1 MRDTIPFGNRR
12 MSETGEHMD
21 VTRIGVVGA
30 GTMGRGIAQ
39 VCAASGFD
47 VVMSDVGADA
57 VAAGLA
63 AIEKQ
68 LSRAVEKERMSAAEK
83 DALLS
88 RIVTVTGVEAMAGVD
103 VCIEAATENPEV
115 KLDLFRALEFV
126 CREDVILASNT
137 SSISL
142 TKIAGACVRPERVIG
157 MHFFNPVPLMKLV
170 EIIRA
175 MQTSDATFEAAK
187 ALADRLGKTA
197 VAVADSPGFVV
208 NRMLVPMINEAVF
221 AYSEGLASA
230 EEIDLAMQLGL
241 SHPIGPLRL
250 ADLIGIDVCV
260 YVMDVMYREFCDSKY
275 RPCPLLRKMVDAGR
289 LGRKSGRGFYEY
301 G

>member
-1 MRDTIPFGNRR
+1 
-12 MSETGEHMD
+12 MD
-21 VTRIGVVGA
+21 VKRIGVVGA

-47 VVMSDVGADA
+47 VVMSDVSAEA

-63 AIEKQ
+63 SIGKQ
-68 LSRAVEKERMSAAEK
+68 LARAVEKERMSAAQM
-83 DALLS
+83 DTLLS
-88 RIVTVTGVEAMAGVD
+88 RVETVTGIEAMAGVD
-103 VCIEAATENPEV
+103 VCIEAATENPDV
-115 KLDLFRALEFV
+115 KLDLFRALESV
-126 CREDVILASNT
+126 CREDAILASNT

-142 TKIAGACVRPERVIG
+142 TKIAGACSRPERVIG

-197 VAVADSPGFVV
+197 IAVADSPGFVV
-208 NRMLVPMINEAVF
+208 NRMLVPMINEAVY
-221 AYSEGLASA
+221 ALSEGLASA

-250 ADLIGIDVCV
+250 ADLIGLDVCLD
-260 YVMDVMYREFCDSKY
+260 VMEVMYRQFSDSKY

-301 G
+301 A

>member
-1 MRDTIPFGNRR
+1 
-12 MSETGEHMD
+12 MD
-21 VTRIGVVGA
+21 VNTIGVVGA

-47 VVMSDVGADA
+47 VVMSDVGTQA
-57 VAAGLA
+57 VEAGLA
-63 AIEKQ
+63 AIDRQ
-68 LSRAVEKERMSAAEK
+68 LARAVEKERMSTAEK
-83 DALLS
+83 DAVLS
-88 RIVTVTGVEAMAGVD
+88 RIETATDIEAMAGVD
-103 VCIEAATENPEV
+103 VCIEAATENPDV
-115 KLDLFRALEFV
+115 KLDLFRGLEPV
-126 CREDVILASNT
+126 CGEDTILASNT

-142 TKIAGACVRPERVIG
+142 TKIAGACARPERVIG

-208 NRMLVPMINEAVF
+208 NRMLVPMINEAVY
-221 AYSEGLASA
+221 AYSEGLAGA
-230 EEIDLAMQLGL
+230 DEIDTAMKLGL
-241 SHPIGPLRL
+241 SHPIGPLAL
-250 ADLIGIDVCV
+250 ADLIGIDVCL
-260 YVMDVMYREFCDSKY
+260 YVMEVMYREFSDSKY

-289 LGRKSGRGFYEY
+289 LGRKSGRGFFEY

>member
-1 MRDTIPFGNRR
+1 
-12 MSETGEHMD
+12 MD
-21 VTRIGVVGA
+21 VKRIGVVGA

-39 VCAASGFD
+39 ICAASGFD
-47 VVMSDVGADA
+47 VVMSDVSAETA
-57 VAAGLA
+57 AAGLA
-63 AIEKQ
+63 SIGKQ
-68 LSRAVEKERMSAAEK
+68 LARAVEKERMSAAEK

-88 RIVTVTGVEAMAGVD
+88 RIETVTGIEAMAGVD
-103 VCIEAATENPEV
+103 VCIEAATENPDV
-115 KLDLFRALEFV
+115 KLELFRALESV
-126 CREDVILASNT
+126 CREDAILASNT

-142 TKIAGACVRPERVIG
+142 TKIAGACSRPERVIG

-170 EIIRA
+170 ELIRA
-175 MQTSDATFEAAK
+175 LQTSDATFEAAQ

-208 NRMLVPMINEAVF
+208 NRMLVPMINESVYAL
-221 AYSEGLASA
+221 SEGLASA

-250 ADLIGIDVCV
+250 ADLIGLDVCLD
-260 YVMDVMYREFCDSKY
+260 VMDVMYREFSDSKY

-301 G
+301 

>member
-1 MRDTIPFGNRR
+1 
-12 MSETGEHMD
+12 MD
-21 VTRIGVVGA
+21 VKRIGVVGA

-47 VVMSDVGADA
+47 VVMSDVSAEA

-63 AIEKQ
+63 SIGKQ
-68 LSRAVEKERMSAAEK
+68 LARAVEKERMSAADR

-88 RIVTVTGVEAMAGVD
+88 RIETVTGIEAMAGVD
-103 VCIEAATENPEV
+103 VCIEAATENPDV
-115 KLDLFRALEFV
+115 KIELFRALESV
-126 CREDVILASNT
+126 CREDAILASNT

-142 TKIAGACVRPERVIG
+142 TKIAGACSRPERVIG

-170 EIIRA
+170 ELIRA
-175 MQTSDATFEAAK
+175 LQTSDATFEAAR

-208 NRMLVPMINEAVF
+208 NRMLVPMINESVYAL
-221 AYSEGLASA
+221 SEGLASA

-250 ADLIGIDVCV
+250 ADLIGLDVCLD
-260 YVMDVMYREFCDSKY
+260 VMEVMYREFSDSKY

-301 G
+301 

>member
-1 MRDTIPFGNRR
+1 
-12 MSETGEHMD
+12 MD
-21 VTRIGVVGA
+21 VKRIGVIGA

-47 VVMSDVGADA
+47 VVMSDISADA

-68 LSRAVEKERMSAAEK
+68 LARAVEKERMSAAEK
-83 DALLS
+83 DAVLS
-88 RIVTVTGVEAMAGVD
+88 RIETVTGIEAMAGAD

-115 KLDLFRALEFV
+115 KLELFRSLEAV
-126 CREDVILASNT
+126 CREDTILASNT

-142 TKIAGACVRPERVIG
+142 TKIAGACARPERVIG

-170 EIIRA
+170 ELIRA
-175 MQTSDATFEAAK
+175 LQTSDATFEAAQS
-187 ALADRLGKTA
+187 LAAHLGKTA

-208 NRMLVPMINEAVF
+208 NRMLVPMINEAVY
-221 AYSEGLASA
+221 ALAEGLASA
-230 EEIDLAMQLGL
+230 EEIDLAMKLGL
-241 SHPIGPLRL
+241 SHPIGPLAL
-250 ADLIGIDVCV
+250 ADLIGIDVCLD
-260 YVMDVMYREFCDSKY
+260 VMDVMYREFSDSKY

-301 G
+301 E

>member
-1 MRDTIPFGNRR
+1 MN
-12 MSETGEHMD
+12 
-21 VTRIGVVGA
+21 VTRIGVIGA
-30 GTMGRGIAQ
+30 GTMGRGIVQ

-47 VVMSDVGADA
+47 VVMSDVSEQA
-57 VAAGLA
+57 VAAGLT
-63 AIEKQ
+63 AIGKQ
-68 LSRAVEKERMSAAEK
+68 LAREVEKARMSAAEK
-83 DALLS
+83 DVVLS
-88 RIVTVTGVEAMAGVD
+88 RIATATGIEAMAGVD
-103 VCIEAATENPEV
+103 VCIEAATENPQV
-115 KLDLFRALEFV
+115 KVDLFRALESV
-126 CREDVILASNT
+126 CREDVLLASNT

-142 TKIAGACVRPERVIG
+142 TKIAGACARPERVVG
-157 MHFFNPVPLMKLV
+157 MHFFNPVPVMKLV

-175 MQTSDATFEAAK
+175 MQTSDATFDAAR
-187 ALADRLGKTA
+187 ALAGRLGKTA

-221 AYSEGLASA
+221 AYAEGLASA

-250 ADLIGIDVCV
+250 ADLIGIDVCLD
-260 YVMDVMYREFCDSKY
+260 VMEVMYREFSDSKY

>member
-1 MRDTIPFGNRR
+1 
-12 MSETGEHMD
+12 MD
-21 VTRIGVVGA
+21 VGRIGVVGA

-39 VCAASGFD
+39 VCAVNGFE
-47 VVMSDVGADA
+47 VVMSDVSAEA

-63 AIEKQ
+63 AIGKQ
-68 LSRAVEKERMSAAEK
+68 LARAVEKERMSAAEK
-83 DALLS
+83 DAALA
-88 RIVTVTGVEAMAGVD
+88 RIETATGVEAMAGVD
-103 VCIEAATENPEV
+103 VCIEAATEDPEV
-115 KLDLFRALEFV
+115 KLELFRALESV
-126 CREDVILASNT
+126 CREDAILASNT

-142 TKIAGACVRPERVIG
+142 TKIAGACARPERVIG

-170 EIIRA
+170 ELIRA
-175 MQTSDATFEAAK
+175 MQTSDATFNAAQ
-187 ALADRLGKTA
+187 AFADRLGKTA

-221 AYSEGLASA
+221 AYAEGLASA
-230 EEIDLAMQLGL
+230 EEIDLAMKLGL
-241 SHPIGPLRL
+241 AHPIGPLAL
-250 ADLIGIDVCV
+250 ADLIGLDVCL
-260 YVMDVMYREFCDSKY
+260 YVMEVMYREFGDSKY

>member
-1 MRDTIPFGNRR
+1 
-12 MSETGEHMD
+12 MD
-21 VTRIGVVGA
+21 VERIGVVGA

-47 VVMSDVGADA
+47 VVMSDVSADA

-63 AIEKQ
+63 SIEKQ
-68 LSRAVEKERMSAAEK
+68 LARAVEKERMSAAEK

-88 RIVTVTGVEAMAGVD
+88 RIETATGIEAMAGVD
-103 VCIEAATENPEV
+103 VCIEAATENPDV
-115 KLDLFRALEFV
+115 KLDLFRALESV
-126 CREDVILASNT
+126 CREDTILASNT

-142 TKIAGACVRPERVIG
+142 TKIAGACTRPERVIG

-170 EIIRA
+170 EVIRA
-175 MQTSDATFEAAK
+175 LQTSDTTFEAAR

-197 VAVADSPGFVV
+197 IAVADSPGFVV
-208 NRMLVPMINEAVF
+208 NRMLVPMINEAVY
-221 AYSEGLASA
+221 ALSEGLASA

-250 ADLIGIDVCV
+250 ADLIGINVCLD
-260 YVMDVMYREFCDSKY
+260 VMDVMYRDFSDSKY

>member
-1 MRDTIPFGNRR
+1 
-12 MSETGEHMD
+12 MD

-47 VVMSDVGADA
+47 VVMSDIGTDA
-57 VAAGLA
+57 VAAGLS

-68 LSRAVEKERMSAAEK
+68 LARAVEKERMSAAET
-83 DALLS
+83 DAVLS
-88 RIVTVTGVEAMAGVD
+88 RIETATGIEAMAGVD
-103 VCIEAATENPEV
+103 VCIEAATEHPDV
-115 KLDLFRALEFV
+115 KLELFRGLESV
-126 CREDVILASNT
+126 CREDAILASNT

-142 TKIAGACVRPERVIG
+142 TKIAGACARPERVIG

-170 EIIRA
+170 ELIRA
-175 MQTSDATFEAAK
+175 MQTLDATFEAAK

-197 VAVADSPGFVV
+197 IAVADSPGFVV
-208 NRMLVPMINEAVF
+208 NRMLVPMINEAVY

-250 ADLIGIDVCV
+250 ADLIGIDVCL
-260 YVMDVMYREFCDSKY
+260 YVMDVMYREFSDSKY

-289 LGRKSGRGFYEY
+289 LGRKSGRGFFEY

>member
-1 MRDTIPFGNRR
+1 
-12 MSETGEHMD
+12 MD
-21 VTRIGVVGA
+21 MKRIGVVGA

-47 VVMSDVGADA
+47 VVMSDVSAEA

-63 AIEKQ
+63 SIGKQ
-68 LSRAVEKERMSAAEK
+68 LARVVEKERMSVAEK

-88 RIVTVTGVEAMAGVD
+88 RIETATGIEAMAGVD
-103 VCIEAATENPEV
+103 VCIEAATENPDV
-115 KLDLFRALEFV
+115 KIELFRALESV
-126 CREDVILASNT
+126 CREDAILASNT

-142 TKIAGACVRPERVIG
+142 TKIAGACSRPERVIG

-170 EIIRA
+170 ELIRA
-175 MQTSDATFEAAK
+175 LQTSDATFEAARS
-187 ALADRLGKTA
+187 LADRLGKTA

-208 NRMLVPMINEAVF
+208 NRMLVPMINESVYAL
-221 AYSEGLASA
+221 SEGLASA

-250 ADLIGIDVCV
+250 ADLIGLDVCLD
-260 YVMDVMYREFCDSKY
+260 VMDVMYREFSDSKY

-301 G
+301 

>member
-1 MRDTIPFGNRR
+1 
-12 MSETGEHMD
+12 MD
-21 VTRIGVVGA
+21 VRRIGVIGA

-39 VCAASGFD
+39 VGAASGFE
-47 VVMSDVGADA
+47 VVMSDVGPET
-57 VAAGLA
+57 VQAGLA
-63 AIEKQ
+63 AIDKQ
-68 LSRAVEKERMSAAEK
+68 LARVVERERMSAAEK

-88 RIVTVTGVEAMAGVD
+88 RIETATGIEAMAGTD
-103 VCIEAATENPEV
+103 VCIEAATENPDV
-115 KLDLFRALEFV
+115 KLQLFRDLESV
-126 CREDVILASNT
+126 CGEDTILASNT

-142 TKIAGACVRPERVIG
+142 TKIAGACARPERVIG

-208 NRMLVPMINEAVF
+208 NRMLVPMINEAVYAF
-221 AYSEGLASA
+221 SEGLASA
-230 EEIDLAMQLGL
+230 EEIDTAMKLGL
-241 SHPIGPLRL
+241 SHPIGPLAL
-250 ADLIGIDVCV
+250 ADLIGIDVCL
-260 YVMDVMYREFCDSKY
+260 YVMDVMYREFSDSKY

-289 LGRKSGRGFYEY
+289 LGRKSGRGFFEY

>member
-1 MRDTIPFGNRR
+1 
-12 MSETGEHMD
+12 MD
-21 VTRIGVVGA
+21 VERIGVVGA

-47 VVMSDVGADA
+47 VVMSDVSADA

-63 AIEKQ
+63 SIEKQ
-68 LSRAVEKERMSAAEK
+68 LARAVEKERMSAAEK

-88 RIVTVTGVEAMAGVD
+88 RIETATGIEAMAGVD
-103 VCIEAATENPEV
+103 VCIEAATENPDV
-115 KLDLFRALEFV
+115 KLDLFRALESV
-126 CREDVILASNT
+126 CRGDAILASNT

-142 TKIAGACVRPERVIG
+142 TKIAGACTRPERVIG

-170 EIIRA
+170 EVIRA
-175 MQTSDATFEAAK
+175 LQTSDTTFEAAR

-197 VAVADSPGFVV
+197 IAVADSPGFVV
-208 NRMLVPMINEAVF
+208 NRMLVPMINEAVY
-221 AYSEGLASA
+221 ALSEGLASA

-250 ADLIGIDVCV
+250 ADLIGIDVCLD
-260 YVMDVMYREFCDSKY
+260 VMDVMYRDFSDSKY

>member
-1 MRDTIPFGNRR
+1 
-12 MSETGEHMD
+12 MD
-21 VTRIGVVGA
+21 VKRIGVVGA

-47 VVMSDVGADA
+47 VVMSDVGTDA

-68 LSRAVEKERMSAAEK
+68 LARAVEKERMSAAEK
-83 DALLS
+83 DAVLA
-88 RIVTVTGVEAMAGVD
+88 RIETATGIEAMAEVA
-103 VCIEAATENPEV
+103 VCIEAATEDPEV
-115 KLDLFRALEFV
+115 KLDLFRTLESV

-142 TKIAGACVRPERVIG
+142 TKIAGACARPERVIG

-170 EIIRA
+170 ELIRA
-175 MQTSDATFEAAK
+175 FQTSDATFEAAK

-208 NRMLVPMINEAVF
+208 NRMLVPMINEAVCVY
-221 AYSEGLASA
+221 AEGLAGA

-250 ADLIGIDVCV
+250 ADLIGLDVCL

>member
-1 MRDTIPFGNRR
+1 
-12 MSETGEHMD
+12 MD

-39 VCAASGFD
+39 VCAASGFG
-47 VVMSDVGADA
+47 VVMSDISTEA

-63 AIEKQ
+63 AIGKQ
-68 LSRAVEKERMSAAEK
+68 LAREVEKERLSAAER
-83 DALLS
+83 DAVLA
-88 RIVTVTGVEAMAGVD
+88 RIETVTGIEAMAGVD
-103 VCIEAATENPEV
+103 VCIEAATEAPDV
-115 KLDLFRALEFV
+115 KLDLFRALESV
-126 CREDVILASNT
+126 CGRDVMLASNT

-142 TKIAGACVRPERVIG
+142 TKIAGACARPERVIG

-187 ALADRLGKTA
+187 TLAGRLGKTA

-208 NRMLVPMINEAVF
+208 NRMLVPMINEAVY

-250 ADLIGIDVCV
+250 ADLIGIDVCLH
-260 YVMDVMYREFCDSKY
+260 VMDVMYREFCDSKY

-289 LGRKSGRGFYEY
+289 LGRKSGRGFHEY

>member
-1 MRDTIPFGNRR
+1 
-12 MSETGEHMD
+12 MD
-21 VTRIGVVGA
+21 VKRIGVIGA

-47 VVMSDVGADA
+47 VVMSDISADA
-57 VAAGLA
+57 VAAGRA

-68 LSRAVEKERMSAAEK
+68 LARAVEKERMSAAEK
-83 DALLS
+83 DAVLS
-88 RIVTVTGVEAMAGVD
+88 RIETVTGIEAMAGAD

-115 KLDLFRALEFV
+115 KLELFRSLEAV
-126 CREDVILASNT
+126 CREDTILASNT

-170 EIIRA
+170 ELIRA
-175 MQTSDATFEAAK
+175 LQTSDATFEAAQS
-187 ALADRLGKTA
+187 LAAHLGKTA

-208 NRMLVPMINEAVF
+208 NRMLVPMINEAVY
-221 AYSEGLASA
+221 ALAEGLASA
-230 EEIDLAMQLGL
+230 EEIDLAMKLGL
-241 SHPIGPLRL
+241 SHPIGPLAL
-250 ADLIGIDVCV
+250 ADLIGIDVCLD
-260 YVMDVMYREFCDSKY
+260 VMDVMYREFSDSKY

-289 LGRKSGRGFYEY
+289 LGRKSGRGFFDY
-301 G
+301 GDLRR

>member
-1 MRDTIPFGNRR
+1 
-12 MSETGEHMD
+12 MD
-21 VTRIGVVGA
+21 VKRIGVIGA

-47 VVMSDVGADA
+47 VVMSDISADA

-68 LSRAVEKERMSAAEK
+68 LARAVEKERMSAAEK
-83 DALLS
+83 DAVLS
-88 RIVTVTGVEAMAGVD
+88 RIETVIGIEAMAGAD

-115 KLDLFRALEFV
+115 KLELFRSLEAV
-126 CREDVILASNT
+126 CREDTILASNT

-142 TKIAGACVRPERVIG
+142 TKIAGACARPERVIG

-170 EIIRA
+170 ELIRA
-175 MQTSDATFEAAK
+175 LQTSDATFEAAQS
-187 ALADRLGKTA
+187 LAVRLGKTA

-208 NRMLVPMINEAVF
+208 NRMLVPMINEAVY
-221 AYSEGLASA
+221 ALAEGLASA
-230 EEIDLAMQLGL
+230 EEIDLAMKLGL
-241 SHPIGPLRL
+241 SHPIGPLAL
-250 ADLIGIDVCV
+250 ADLIGIDVCLD
-260 YVMDVMYREFCDSKY
+260 VMDVMYRGFSDSKY

-301 G
+301 E

>member
-1 MRDTIPFGNRR
+1 
-12 MSETGEHMD
+12 MD
-21 VTRIGVVGA
+21 MKRIGVVGA
-30 GTMGRGIAQ
+30 GTMGQGIAQ

-47 VVMSDVGADA
+47 VVMSDVNADA
-57 VAAGLA
+57 AAAGFA
-63 AIEKQ
+63 AIDRQ
-68 LSRAVEKERMSAAEK
+68 LARAVEKARMSAAEK
-83 DALLS
+83 DAVLA
-88 RIVTVTGVEAMAGVD
+88 RIGTATGIAAMADVD
-103 VCIEAATENPEV
+103 VCIEAATEHPDV
-115 KLDLFRALEFV
+115 KLELFRALEAV
-126 CREDVILASNT
+126 CQEDAILASNT

-142 TKIAGACVRPERVIG
+142 TKIAGACARPERVIG
-157 MHFFNPVPLMKLV
+157 MHFFNPVPLMQLV
-170 EIIRA
+170 EVIRA

-187 ALADRLGKTA
+187 ALAGRLGKTA

-230 EEIDLAMQLGL
+230 EEIDTAMKLGL
-241 SHPIGPLRL
+241 SHPIGPLAL
-250 ADLIGIDVCV
+250 ADLIGLDVCL

>member
-1 MRDTIPFGNRR
+1 
-12 MSETGEHMD
+12 MD
-21 VTRIGVVGA
+21 VRRIGVIGA

-39 VCAASGFD
+39 VGAASGFE
-47 VVMSDVGADA
+47 VVMSDVGPET
-57 VAAGLA
+57 VQAGLA
-63 AIEKQ
+63 AIDKQ
-68 LSRAVEKERMSAAEK
+68 LARVVERERMSAAEK

-88 RIVTVTGVEAMAGVD
+88 RIETATGIEAMAGAD
-103 VCIEAATENPEV
+103 VCIEAATENPDV
-115 KLDLFRALEFV
+115 KLQLFRDLESV
-126 CREDVILASNT
+126 CGEDTILASNT

-142 TKIAGACVRPERVIG
+142 TKIAGACARPERVIG

-208 NRMLVPMINEAVF
+208 NRMLVPMINEAVYAF
-221 AYSEGLASA
+221 SEGLASA
-230 EEIDLAMQLGL
+230 DEIDTAMKLGL
-241 SHPIGPLRL
+241 SHPIGPLAL
-250 ADLIGIDVCV
+250 ADLIGIDVCL
-260 YVMDVMYREFCDSKY
+260 YVMDVMYREFSDSKY

-289 LGRKSGRGFYEY
+289 LGRKSGRGFFEY

>member
-1 MRDTIPFGNRR
+1 
-12 MSETGEHMD
+12 MD
-21 VTRIGVVGA
+21 VKRIGVVGA

-47 VVMSDVGADA
+47 VVMSDVSAEA

-63 AIEKQ
+63 SIGKQ
-68 LSRAVEKERMSAAEK
+68 LARAVEKERMGAAEK

-88 RIVTVTGVEAMAGVD
+88 RIETVTGIEAMAGVD
-103 VCIEAATENPEV
+103 VCIEAATENPDV
-115 KLDLFRALEFV
+115 KLDLFRALESV
-126 CREDVILASNT
+126 CREDAILASNT

-142 TKIAGACVRPERVIG
+142 TKIAGACSRPERVIG

-170 EIIRA
+170 ELIRA
-175 MQTSDATFEAAK
+175 LQTSDATFEAAR
-187 ALADRLGKTA
+187 ALADRLGKTP

-208 NRMLVPMINEAVF
+208 NRMLVPMINEAVY
-221 AYSEGLASA
+221 ALSEGLASA

-250 ADLIGIDVCV
+250 ADLIGLDVCLD
-260 YVMDVMYREFCDSKY
+260 VMDVMYREFSDSKY

-301 G
+301 

>member
-1 MRDTIPFGNRR
+1 
-12 MSETGEHMD
+12 MD
-21 VTRIGVVGA
+21 VRRIGVVGA

-39 VCAASGFD
+39 VCATSGFD
-47 VVMSDVGADA
+47 VVMSDISADA
-57 VAAGLA
+57 VSAGLA
-63 AIEKQ
+63 SIGKQ
-68 LSRAVEKERMSAAEK
+68 LAREVEKERMGAVEMDAAL
-83 DALLS
+83 A
-88 RIVTVTGVEAMAGVD
+88 RIETATGVEALAGVD
-103 VCIEAATENPEV
+103 ACIEAATENPDV
-115 KLDLFRALEFV
+115 KLELFRGLESV
-126 CREDVILASNT
+126 CGEDVLLASNT

-142 TKIAGACVRPERVIG
+142 TKIAGACARPERVVG

-175 MQTSDATFEAAK
+175 MQTSDAAFEAAK
-187 ALADRLGKTA
+187 ALAERLGKTA

-208 NRMLVPMINEAVF
+208 NRMLVPMINEAIF

-230 EEIDLAMQLGL
+230 DEIDTAMQLGL

-250 ADLIGIDVCV
+250 ADLIGLDVCL

>member
-1 MRDTIPFGNRR
+1 
-12 MSETGEHMD
+12 MD

-30 GTMGRGIAQ
+30 GTMGCGIAQ

-47 VVMSDVGADA
+47 VVMSDISADA

-68 LSRAVEKERMSAAEK
+68 LARAVEKERMSAAEK
-83 DALLS
+83 DAVLS
-88 RIVTVTGVEAMAGVD
+88 RIETVTGIEAMAGAD

-115 KLDLFRALEFV
+115 KLELFRSLEAV
-126 CREDVILASNT
+126 CREDTILASNT

-142 TKIAGACVRPERVIG
+142 TKIAGACARPERVIG

-170 EIIRA
+170 ELIRA
-175 MQTSDATFEAAK
+175 LQTSDATFEAAQS
-187 ALADRLGKTA
+187 LAAHLGKTA

-208 NRMLVPMINEAVF
+208 NRMLVPMINEAVY
-221 AYSEGLASA
+221 ALAEGLASA
-230 EEIDLAMQLGL
+230 EEIDLAMKLGL
-241 SHPIGPLRL
+241 SHPIGPLAL
-250 ADLIGIDVCV
+250 ADLIGIDVCLD
-260 YVMDVMYREFCDSKY
+260 VMDVMYREFSDSKY

-289 LGRKSGRGFYEY
+289 LGRKSGRGFFEY
-301 G
+301 GDLRR

>member
-1 MRDTIPFGNRR
+1 
-12 MSETGEHMD
+12 MD
-21 VTRIGVVGA
+21 VKRIGVVGA

-47 VVMSDVGADA
+47 VVMSDVSAEA
-57 VAAGLA
+57 VAAGFA
-63 AIEKQ
+63 SIGKQ
-68 LSRAVEKERMSAAEK
+68 LARAVEKERMSAAEK

-88 RIVTVTGVEAMAGVD
+88 RIETATGIEAMAGVD
-103 VCIEAATENPEV
+103 VCIEAATENPDV
-115 KLDLFRALEFV
+115 KLDLFRALESV
-126 CREDVILASNT
+126 CRDDAILASNT

-142 TKIAGACVRPERVIG
+142 TKIAGACTRPERVIG

-170 EIIRA
+170 EVIRA
-175 MQTSDATFEAAK
+175 LQTSDATFEAAR

-208 NRMLVPMINEAVF
+208 NRMLVPMINEAV
-221 AYSEGLASA
+221 YVLSEGLAGA

-250 ADLIGIDVCV
+250 ADLIGIDVCLD
-260 YVMDVMYREFCDSKY
+260 VMDVMYRDFSDSKY

-301 G
+301 E

>member
-1 MRDTIPFGNRR
+1 
-12 MSETGEHMD
+12 MD
-21 VTRIGVVGA
+21 VKRIGVVGA

-47 VVMSDVGADA
+47 VVMCDVSAETA
-57 VAAGLA
+57 AAGLA
-63 AIEKQ
+63 SIGKQ
-68 LSRAVEKERMSAAEK
+68 LARAVEKERMSPAEK

-88 RIVTVTGVEAMAGVD
+88 RIETVTGIEAMAGVD
-103 VCIEAATENPEV
+103 VCIEAATENPDV
-115 KLDLFRALEFV
+115 KLELFRALESV
-126 CREDVILASNT
+126 CREDAILASNT

-142 TKIAGACVRPERVIG
+142 TKIAGACSRPERVIG

-170 EIIRA
+170 ELIRA
-175 MQTSDATFEAAK
+175 LQTSDATFEAAQ

-208 NRMLVPMINEAVF
+208 NRMLVPMINESVYAL
-221 AYSEGLASA
+221 SEGLASA

-250 ADLIGIDVCV
+250 ADLIGLDVCLD
-260 YVMDVMYREFCDSKY
+260 VMDVMYREFSDSKY

-301 G
+301 

>member
-1 MRDTIPFGNRR
+1 
-12 MSETGEHMD
+12 MD
-21 VTRIGVVGA
+21 VKRIGVIGA

-47 VVMSDVGADA
+47 VVMSDISADA

-68 LSRAVEKERMSAAEK
+68 LARAVEKERMSAAEK
-83 DALLS
+83 DAVLS
-88 RIVTVTGVEAMAGVD
+88 RIETVTGIEAMAGAD

-115 KLDLFRALEFV
+115 KLELFRSLEAV
-126 CREDVILASNT
+126 CREDTILASNT

-142 TKIAGACVRPERVIG
+142 TKIAGACARPERVIG

-170 EIIRA
+170 ELIRA
-175 MQTSDATFEAAK
+175 LQTSDATFEAAQS
-187 ALADRLGKTA
+187 LAAHLGKTA

-208 NRMLVPMINEAVF
+208 NRMLVPMVNEAVY
-221 AYSEGLASA
+221 ALAEGLASA
-230 EEIDLAMQLGL
+230 EEIDLAMKLGL
-241 SHPIGPLRL
+241 SHPIGPLAL
-250 ADLIGIDVCV
+250 ADLIGIDVCLD
-260 YVMDVMYREFCDSKY
+260 VMDVMYREFSDSKY

-301 G
+301 E

>member
-1 MRDTIPFGNRR
+1 
-12 MSETGEHMD
+12 MD

-47 VVMSDVGADA
+47 VVMSDIATDA
-57 VAAGLA
+57 VAAGLS

-68 LSRAVEKERMSAAEK
+68 LARAVEKERMSAAEK
-83 DALLS
+83 DAVLA
-88 RIVTVTGVEAMAGVD
+88 RIETATGIEAMAGVD
-103 VCIEAATENPEV
+103 VCIEAATENPDV
-115 KLDLFRALEFV
+115 KLELFRDLESV
-126 CREDVILASNT
+126 CREDAILASNT

-142 TKIAGACVRPERVIG
+142 TKIAGACARPERVIG

-170 EIIRA
+170 ELIRA

-208 NRMLVPMINEAVF
+208 NRMLVPMINEAVCV
-221 AYSEGLASA
+221 YSEGLASA

-250 ADLIGIDVCV
+250 ADLIGIDVCL
-260 YVMDVMYREFCDSKY
+260 YVMDVMYREFSDSKY

-289 LGRKSGRGFYEY
+289 LGRKSGRGFFEY

>member
-1 MRDTIPFGNRR
+1 
-12 MSETGEHMD
+12 MD
-21 VTRIGVVGA
+21 VKRIGVIGA

-47 VVMSDVGADA
+47 VVMSDISADA

-68 LSRAVEKERMSAAEK
+68 LARAVEKERMSAAEK
-83 DALLS
+83 DAVLS
-88 RIVTVTGVEAMAGVD
+88 RIETVTGIEAMAGVD

-115 KLDLFRALEFV
+115 KLELFRSLEAV
-126 CREDVILASNT
+126 CREDTILASNT

-142 TKIAGACVRPERVIG
+142 TKIAGACARPERVIG

-170 EIIRA
+170 ELIRA
-175 MQTSDATFEAAK
+175 LQTSDATFEAAQS
-187 ALADRLGKTA
+187 LAAHLGKTA

-241 SHPIGPLRL
+241 SHPIGPLAL
-250 ADLIGIDVCV
+250 ADLIGIDVCLD
-260 YVMDVMYREFCDSKY
+260 VMDVMYREFSDSKY

-289 LGRKSGRGFYEY
+289 LGRKSGRGFFEY
-301 G
+301 GDLRR